1 MHNRMLNSLGLFS
14 LVYRLQLWSIR
25 GTIHLE
31 NDDGFGNPR
40 PIFSRKDPRFPKPKA
55 GPRKE
60 LPSPVA
66 LRNLRAAST
75 SSFPFLVRNF
85 DSRIKELLSP

>member
-1 MHNRMLNSLGLFS
+1 MSMVVVEHKAAIGLAF
-14 LVYRLQLWSIR
+14 
-25 GTIHLE
+25 
-31 NDDGFGNPR
+31 DGSSANPR

-55 GPRKE
+55 WPRKK
-60 LPSPVA
+60 PSPVA
-66 LRNLRAAST
+66 LRNLRVAST